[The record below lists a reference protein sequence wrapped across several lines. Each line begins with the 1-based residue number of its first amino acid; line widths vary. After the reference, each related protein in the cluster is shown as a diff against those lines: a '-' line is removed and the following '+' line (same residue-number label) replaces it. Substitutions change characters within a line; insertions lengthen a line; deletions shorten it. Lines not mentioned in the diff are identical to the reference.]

1 MADNYSELMKPW
13 LAGDECEDP
22 AQRPSAAEG
31 PADSLPIQY
40 NAIVLAHRTMIAQLQ
55 EQLLAHIHCQPFGFF
70 EELIIDVA
78 LAVGY
83 AGRRRDLARK
93 IGRSGDGGVDGIIE
107 LDELGLDAIYLQ
119 AKRLK
124 PSSSVSSSSV
134 RDFIGSLETKRATKG
149 IFVTTGNFTAS
160 ARAVVGDVSK
170 RVALING
177 RQLTDL
183 MIRHLIGIKVTE
195 SFQFKQIDISYFQKR
210 MASGAASPSAI

>member
-1 MADNYSELMKPW
+1 MADNYSDLMRPW
-13 LAGDECEDP
+13 LRASDSDGGDQGLSTADGPP
-22 AQRPSAAEG
+22 A
-31 PADSLPIQY
+31 SLQTQY
-40 NAIVLAHRTMIAQLQ
+40 NALAVAHRAMTAQLQ
-55 EQLLAHIHCQPFGFF
+55 DQLLAHIHCQPFGFF
-70 EELIIDVA
+70 EELILDVA

-124 PSSSVSSSSV
+124 PNSSVSSSSV
-134 RDFIGSLETKRATKG
+134 RDFIGSLETKHANKG

-177 RQLTDL
+177 RQLTEL

-195 SFQFKQIDISYFQKR
+195 SFQFKQIDMSYFQKR
-210 MASGAASPSAI
+210 MSPGVASSSAI